1 MNNYSF
7 FQYKGFKLISFLFFT
22 SICCARPAWAVNDEA
37 LVEFGDAMQFVLP
50 GIGLGLT
57 AIDGDKEGAKQWAWS
72 GLTSIGTTTVLKGV
86 YEKIRP
92 NGSDSATSFPSGHT
106 TAVFW
111 GASFLDQRYGK
122 WWGIPAY
129 AAATVTG
136 YSRVISDNHHVDDVL
151 MGASIAMM
159 SSWYWVTP
167 HDSAVSLIPFQQN
180 DAVGVAFHFDGSGKL
195 NDNSGLSDD
204 ERWRYS
210 IIFGPAFQQKNLV
223 TAPTATGT
231 PFDLEDFK
239 ETNDPTTTANAVVEW
254 FAGKHRTL
262 FSVEPFEARDNG
274 SFTQATDFAGQ
285 TYQPGVEIGS
295 AYRMTDIR
303 LQYFYD
309 LMPSSKT
316 ILEFGGGIAYQ
327 RTTVEISTTSGV
339 ITSSE
344 ASSDIWLPLVNAAAG
359 YQFNPRLSVVAE
371 VGGLSLSNQKQF
383 DASLSVGYRLD
394 RYWDAGIGYGIYQ
407 HDTESSDLSN
417 DVKYNVLM
425 TYVGYSFY

>member
-1 MNNYSF
+1 M
-7 FQYKGFKLISFLFFT
+7 
-22 SICCARPAWAVNDEA
+22 
-37 LVEFGDAMQFVLP
+37 
-50 GIGLGLT
+50 
-57 AIDGDKEGAKQWAWS
+57 
-72 GLTSIGTTTVLKGV
+72 
-86 YEKIRP
+86 
-92 NGSDSATSFPSGHT
+92 
-106 TAVFW
+106 
-111 GASFLDQRYGK
+111 
-122 WWGIPAY
+122 
-129 AAATVTG
+129 
-136 YSRVISDNHHVDDVL
+136 
-151 MGASIAMM
+151 
-159 SSWYWVTP
+159 
-167 HDSAVSLIPFQQN
+167 
-180 DAVGVAFHFDGSGKL
+180 
-195 NDNSGLSDD
+195 
-204 ERWRYS
+204 
-210 IIFGPAFQQKNLV
+210 
-223 TAPTATGT
+223 
-231 PFDLEDFK
+231 
-239 ETNDPTTTANAVVEW
+239 
-254 FAGKHRTL
+254 